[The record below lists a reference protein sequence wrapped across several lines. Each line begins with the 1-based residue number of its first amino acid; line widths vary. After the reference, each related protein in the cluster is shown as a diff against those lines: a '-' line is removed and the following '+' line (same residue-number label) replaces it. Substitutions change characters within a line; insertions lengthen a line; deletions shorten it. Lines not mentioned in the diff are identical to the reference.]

1 MRSALVLR
9 SLRDHVRSII
19 GWCSGIL
26 LLIVVQL
33 SVYPSIRDT
42 QTDWAK
48 LADSFPEAL
57 RKIFRMEDYTTA
69 AGYLSTEVM
78 SFTVPFIFVALG
90 CAWGAR
96 IATEDQENGTADLVL
111 SLPISRTEYIASRF
125 VAAVAVMMAAS
136 LTFILTL
143 VVGAR
148 TVSMDIAVSR
158 LVAGGIVLLGL
169 GTLMMTISAA
179 IGTSTGRRGASFG
192 IGMSIGVALFVQYSL
207 GALVEFVDRM
217 TPFNPM
223 QWSIGSDPLRAG
235 IDPGFLGL
243 TVALMVP
250 FTWATFRFFS
260 RRDIAG

>member
-90 CAWGAR
+90 CA
-96 IATEDQENGTADLVL
+96 
-111 SLPISRTEYIASRF
+111 
-125 VAAVAVMMAAS
+125 
-136 LTFILTL
+136 
-143 VVGAR
+143 
-148 TVSMDIAVSR
+148 
-158 LVAGGIVLLGL
+158 
-169 GTLMMTISAA
+169 
-179 IGTSTGRRGASFG
+179 
-192 IGMSIGVALFVQYSL
+192 
-207 GALVEFVDRM
+207 
-217 TPFNPM
+217 
-223 QWSIGSDPLRAG
+223 
-235 IDPGFLGL
+235 
-243 TVALMVP
+243 
-250 FTWATFRFFS
+250 
-260 RRDIAG
+260 